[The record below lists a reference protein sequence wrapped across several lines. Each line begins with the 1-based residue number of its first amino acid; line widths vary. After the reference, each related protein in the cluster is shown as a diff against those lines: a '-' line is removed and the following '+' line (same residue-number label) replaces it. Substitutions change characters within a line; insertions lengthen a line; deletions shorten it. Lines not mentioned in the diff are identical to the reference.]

1 MNLINKI
8 LLLAILFFL
17 INHLTGGKIIDSIKR
32 FYNNNCKSL
41 INIENFTNPQE
52 DKCITLNAPNIPY
65 QHQLDFPYI
74 NQNDPNNLDEESY
87 SLYKF
92 LNDMISI
99 NQNTY
104 ELTKSN
110 SERNDGSA
118 LENEI
123 FNRLNTILNCKEFKF
138 SNLKFLDKIYYYNNP
153 RGKEIEPF
161 KFSADVSYKNN
172 FIGSVIVNIECF
184 IRHDMFYHDPMDSG
198 YLSILNVKLLS
209 RTRQNITQAE
219 NNTLYKLKQN
229 SNYLKVYDDAHKKN
243 NDLTN
248 KMVESFENHF
258 VDRHD
263 FDDLFIKT
271 SDKSSRSQPNDTPT
285 IINNFVYPDSEN
297 SLIPSVIEFSE

>member
-32 FYNNNCKSL
+32 FYNTNCISL
-41 INIENFTNPQE
+41 INIENFTNPHE

-65 QHQLDFPYI
+65 QRQLDFPYI
-74 NQNDPNNLDEESY
+74 NQNDPNDLDEESY
-87 SLYKF
+87 NLYKF

-99 NQNTY
+99 NQNAY

-110 SERNDGSA
+110 TERNDGSD
-118 LENEI
+118 LEDEI

-138 SNLKFLDKIYYYNNP
+138 NNLQLLDKIFYYNNP

-161 KFSADVSYKNN
+161 KFSADVSYKNK

-184 IRHDMFYHDPMDSG
+184 IRNDMFFRDPMDSG

-209 RTRQNITQAE
+209 RIQQNIKPNE
-219 NNTLYKLKQN
+219 NNSLYKLKQN
-229 SNYLKVYDDAHKKN
+229 SNYLKVHDDAHKKN

-271 SDKSSRSQPNDTPT
+271 SDKNLQIQSNDTPS